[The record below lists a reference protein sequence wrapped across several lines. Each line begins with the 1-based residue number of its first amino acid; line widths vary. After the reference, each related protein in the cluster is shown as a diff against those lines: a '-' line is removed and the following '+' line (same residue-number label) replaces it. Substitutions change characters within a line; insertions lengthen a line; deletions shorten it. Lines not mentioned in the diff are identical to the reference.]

1 MGLTRIGANAT
12 VGQPIP
18 PPLQSHPGTKRMRAC
33 VRYALVLCAG
43 VPTLL
48 SAQGFGIY
56 EQGTCAMGR
65 AGTGVAAPCS
75 DGSAMFFNPAGLAG
89 LTGAHAT
96 IGVTLIDIQGGFT
109 DDVFQ
114 QHTELD
120 DPLIG
125 VPQLYIS
132 YGATSKLAVGVG
144 LFAPYGLETRW
155 PMTFD
160 GRFAGYKNFLRS
172 IYIQPTLAYQ
182 VTPRLSLGGGLDIV
196 LGKVELNQ
204 HLDLADAPVPLP
216 GLPLGTTFSQFGI
229 APGTDFV
236 NAHLEATKTTV
247 GAHFGAI
254 FKATDRLS
262 FGANFL
268 TQAKFDYSGTATFAQ
283 VQTGLILPAAVSI
296 GALTI
301 PAGCPIDDLLS
312 TPTLACSTSPTP
324 FGLNLF
330 DPSTGAFRTQPVTTT
345 IKNPSQLALG
355 LAYKLPNGWTLLGDY
370 QLTWWSQFDELDI
383 TFPQDASGLL
393 SRKLFEHYQNTSG
406 FRFGAEWAKSAKWTL
421 RGGYLHHD
429 GAAPAE
435 TVTPLLPEGQ
445 RNEFTAGAT
454 VKLAKS
460 LTADLAYQ
468 FVRQGDRRGRT
479 REPIFNQV
487 PTTGLNNGLYTL
499 HAHLFGVSLGYA
511 F

>member
-18 PPLQSHPGTKRMRAC
+18 PPLQSHPEPQRMRAC
-33 VRYALVLCAG
+33 VWYALVLFAG

-132 YGATSKLAVGVG
+132 YGATSKLGIGVG

-160 GRFAGYKNFLRS
+160 GRFAGYKNYLRS

-182 VTPRLSLGGGLDIV
+182 LTPRLSLGGGLDIA

-204 HLDLADAPVPLP
+204 RLDLAQAPVPA
-216 GLPLGTTFSQFGI
+216 S
-229 APGTDFV
+229 
-236 NAHLEATKTTV
+236 
-247 GAHFGAI
+247 
-254 FKATDRLS
+254 
-262 FGANFL
+262 
-268 TQAKFDYSGTATFAQ
+268 
-283 VQTGLILPAAVSI
+283 ILPVS
-296 GALTI
+296 
-301 PAGCPIDDLLS
+301 PIDVLLAA
-312 TPTLACSTSPTP
+312 PVTSG
-324 FGLNLF
+324 GLGLF
-330 DPSTGAFRTQPVTTT
+330 DAATGVFRTQPVTTT
-345 IKNPSQLALG
+345 IRNPAQLELG
-355 LAYKLPNGWTLLGDY
+355 VAYKLANGWTLLGDY

-393 SRKLFEHYQNTSG
+393 SRKLFENYQNTSG
-406 FRFGAEWAKSAKWTL
+406 FRFGAEWAKSA
-421 RGGYLHHD
+421 
-429 GAAPAE
+429 
-435 TVTPLLPEGQ
+435 
-445 RNEFTAGAT
+445 
-454 VKLAKS
+454 
-460 LTADLAYQ
+460 
-468 FVRQGDRRGRT
+468 
-479 REPIFNQV
+479 
-487 PTTGLNNGLYTL
+487 
-499 HAHLFGVSLGYA
+499 
-511 F
+511 

>member
-1 MGLTRIGANAT
+1 
-12 VGQPIP
+12 
-18 PPLQSHPGTKRMRAC
+18 MRAC
-33 VRYALVLCAG
+33 VWYALVLFAG

-132 YGATSKLAVGVG
+132 YGATSKLGIGVG

-182 VTPRLSLGGGLDIV
+182 LTPRLSLGGGLDIV

-204 HLDLADAPVPLP
+204 RLDLAQAPVPASILP
-216 GLPLGTTFSQFGI
+216 VSPGMPPAVFGQFGI
-229 APGTDFV
+229 APGTDFA
-236 NAHLEATKTTV
+236 NTHLEATKTTV

-254 FKATDRLS
+254 FKASDQLS

-268 TQAKFDYSGTATFAQ
+268 TQAKFEYSGTASFNQ
-283 VQTGLILPAAVSI
+283 VLTGLVVPASLTV

-301 PAGCPIDDLLS
+301 PAGTPIDVLLGA
-312 TPTLACSTSPTP
+312 PVTSG
-324 FGLNLF
+324 GLGLF
-330 DPSTGAFRTQPVTTT
+330 DPATGVFRTQPVTTT
-345 IKNPSQLALG
+345 IRNPAQLELG
-355 LAYKLPNGWTLLGDY
+355 VAYKLANGWTLLGDY

-393 SRKLFEHYQNTSG
+393 SRKLFENYQNTSG

-454 VKLAKS
+454 VKLGKS